1 MKPQSVRDFA
11 EGHGRSIIVQS
22 WDMNEQESN
31 MASVRKPESFYTE
44 DEYLAVE
51 RASQERREYLDG
63 QIYLMAGESE
73 EHGTICTNLTIE
85 IGSQLKGT
93 PCQAF
98 SKDTKV
104 RSGPIPKTRYS
115 AEAFYS
121 FPDLVVVCGERQYLD
136 EHKDVLIN
144 PKVIIEVLS
153 PSTEAFDRGEKFAR
167 YREHLD
173 SLTDYVVVPQSTPLV
188 EHFARQSNGE
198 WMIAATARDLS
209 ESVVLGSIGC
219 TLRLSEVYDRIV
231 FPAPSD
237 GEPSSASD

>member
-1 MKPQSVRDFA
+1 
-11 EGHGRSIIVQS
+11 
-22 WDMNEQESN
+22 

-63 QIYLMAGESE
+63 QIYLMAGESTA
-73 EHGTICTNLTIE
+73 HGTICTNV
-85 IGSQLKGT
+85 GGQLYIQLRGG
-93 PCQAF
+93 PCQVF

-144 PKVIIEVLS
+144 PKVIIE
-153 PSTEAFDRGEKFAR
+153 
-167 YREHLD
+167 
-173 SLTDYVVVPQSTPLV
+173 
-188 EHFARQSNGE
+188 
-198 WMIAATARDLS
+198 
-209 ESVVLGSIGC
+209 
-219 TLRLSEVYDRIV
+219 
-231 FPAPSD
+231 
-237 GEPSSASD
+237 

>member
-1 MKPQSVRDFA
+1 
-11 EGHGRSIIVQS
+11 
-22 WDMNEQESN
+22 

-73 EHGTICTNLTIE
+73 EHGTICTNLTLE
-85 IGSQLKGT
+85 VASQLKGT
-93 PCQAF
+93 LCRAF

-136 EHKDVLIN
+136 EHRDVLVN
-144 PKVIIEVLS
+144 PRVIIEVLS

-173 SLTDYVVVPQSTPLV
+173 SLTDYVVVAQSMPLI
-188 EHFARQSNGE
+188 EHFARQPNGE
-198 WMIAATARDLS
+198 WVIAATARDLS
-209 ESVVLGSIGC
+209 ETVRLNSIFC

-231 FPAPSD
+231 FQKGTPELPTT
-237 GEPSSASD
+237 E